1 MTAYFLQNMANFPMR
16 LTLFEAADRLGGK
29 IVTRNFPAIRHVM
42 KRGRRTL

>member
-29 IVTRNFPAIRHVM
+29 IVTPAIFQPS
-42 KRGRRTL
+42 GTL